1 MEESNINEIITNSLK
16 SKRDSNLT
24 KENEIIKSF
33 LQAIIENQILFEQAN
48 KVDLINKNGFKLD
61 FNTIYK
67 IFDKY
72 VNAEPI
78 INRQK
83 DIDLTTDNM
92 LYSKIYTNTGILL
105 TLFNGDTY
113 TMLELIL
120 LGILTHNTIIFAYEN
135 YMCGTNGFLINQI
148 QTILEKNDYNKNMF
162 QHSFNI
168 ELEKYFDN
176 FKTIDKTILIG
187 DNDFTTKYL
196 KFCTTEVL
204 ISGYKNYDLYIED
217 DTHIEFINK
226 ILKETNDIN
235 IYVNNNLNIKLENA
249 QYVDDLEEAITLIN
263 YNSSHYSSSIFTSDE
278 EKASKFIKNIKSKF
292 VMVNTSPTLEQSLDI
307 KQKNLLKEKIIL
319 LPNVYKK

>member
-16 SKRDSNLT
+16 SKRDNNIT

-48 KVDLINKNGFKLD
+48 KVDIIKKNGFKLD
-61 FNTIYK
+61 FNIIYK

-78 INRQK
+78 INRKK
-83 DIDLTTDNM
+83 DIDLTKDNM
-92 LYSKIYTNTGILL
+92 LYSKIYTNTGIIL

-135 YMCGTNGFLINQI
+135 YMCGTNGFLITQI
-148 QTILEKNDYNKNMF
+148 QTILEKNDYNKSMF

-196 KFCTTEVL
+196 RTCTTEVL

-226 ILKETNDIN
+226 ILKETTDIN

-307 KQKNLLKEKIIL
+307 KQKKLLKEKIIL